1 VKSFAKP
8 FGFWRNTTP
17 LVPHNWAEFNGQV
30 GRRLASL
37 DRGEALD
44 PAKARARLRRKIRRA
59 PEAACVSD
67 YILSVDAV
75 LDLDN
80 IDAADHWIEKLFDPF
95 EALD

>member
-1 VKSFAKP
+1 
-8 FGFWRNTTP
+8 
-17 LVPHNWAEFNGQV
+17 
-30 GRRLASL
+30 
-37 DRGEALD
+37 
-44 PAKARARLRRKIRRA
+44 LRRKIRRA

>member
-1 VKSFAKP
+1 
-8 FGFWRNTTP
+8 
-17 LVPHNWAEFNGQV
+17 VPHNWAEFNGQV